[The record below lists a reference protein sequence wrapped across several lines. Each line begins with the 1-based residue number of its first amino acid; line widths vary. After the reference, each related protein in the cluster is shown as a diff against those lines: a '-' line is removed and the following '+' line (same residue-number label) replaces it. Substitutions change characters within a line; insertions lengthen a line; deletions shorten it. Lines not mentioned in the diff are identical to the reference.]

1 MDSPLL
7 DLMLTTKQAKLS
19 IINIKLIDEINL
31 EEMAVD
37 CI

>member
-1 MDSPLL
+1 MDSLLL
-7 DLMLTTKQAKLS
+7 DSMPAIKQAKLS
-19 IINIKLIDEINL
+19 IVNIKLVDEINL

>member
-7 DLMLTTKQAKLS
+7 DLMPTIKQAKLS
-19 IINIKLIDEINL
+19 IVNIKLIDEINL